1 MPTSKTPPAAP
12 VASTTSIGK
21 LSPHFTLS
29 ELTRSEA
36 ATRGGFDN
44 TPPPEAVEALRAL
57 CEKVLE
63 PLRVAVGKPMRINSG
78 YRGPEANKAVGGSA
92 TSDHCFGRAA
102 DIEIDGFDNKK
113 LAEKIVELGLPF
125 KQLILE
131 FYVPGDPNSGWVH
144 VAYDAA
150 AKTPKRE
157 VLRAVRQAGKT
168 AYLKGL
174 G

>member
-1 MPTSKTPPAAP
+1 MPSSSSSAN
-12 VASTTSIGK
+12 SIVK
-21 LSPHFTLS
+21 LSSHFSLS

-44 TPPPEAVEALRAL
+44 TPSPEAIAALKAL
-57 CEKVLE
+57 CENVLE

-113 LAEKIVELGLPF
+113 LAQKIVDMGLPF
-125 KQLILE
+125 KQLLLE
-131 FYVPGDPNSGWVH
+131 FYVAGDPNSGWVH

-157 VLRAVRQAGKT
+157 VLRVVRQNGKT

-174 G
+174 E

>member
-1 MPTSKTPPAAP
+1 MPAP
-12 VASTTSIGK
+12 STSIVK
-21 LSPHFTLS
+21 LSPHFSLA

-44 TPPPEAVEALRAL
+44 TPPPEAVAALRAL
-57 CEKVLE
+57 CEHVLE
-63 PLRVAVGKPMRINSG
+63 PLRVAVGKPLRINSG
-78 YRGPEANKAVGGSA
+78 YRGPDANKAVGGAAS
-92 TSDHCFGRAA
+92 SDHCFGRAA
-102 DIEIDGFDNKK
+102 DVEIDGFDNKA
-113 LAEKIVELGLPF
+113 LAQKIVDMGLPF

-157 VLRAVRQAGKT
+157 VLRAVREGGKT